1 MEYVDL
7 LLLYQNKD
15 YLTIIE
21 TLSKKLDDFNKV
33 SQKEFEL
40 WADCYIDMGKL
51 DSAQSI
57 LSIAVIEEEIFE
69 LEEKLVEVNF
79 LIKQLKL
86 GFYDLKIGKLDTNF
100 VKAIHIQL
108 KKLLENNHLEE
119 ALLLMEDI
127 LNHTGEKQIP
137 ELWFGKLADQLFK
150 VNERLI
156 IYSKYKNILLDAIIY
171 YYINTSK
178 VYTENLSYIQKK
190 RMSTFK

>member
-40 WADCYIDMGKL
+40 WADCYINMGKL

-86 GFYDLKIGKLDTNF
+86 GFHDLKKGNLDTNY
-100 VKAIHIQL
+100 VKALHIQL

-119 ALLLMEDI
+119 ALLMMEDI
-127 LNHTGEKQIP
+127 LHHTGEKQIP
-137 ELWFGKLADQLFK
+137 ELWFGKIADQLFK

-178 VYTENLSYIQKK
+178 AFTENLSYIQKK